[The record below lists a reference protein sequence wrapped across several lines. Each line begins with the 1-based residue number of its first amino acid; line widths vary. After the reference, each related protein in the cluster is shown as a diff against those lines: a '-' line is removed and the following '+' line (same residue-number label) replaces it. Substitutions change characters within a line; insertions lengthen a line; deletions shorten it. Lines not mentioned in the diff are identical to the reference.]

1 MLEKLK
7 RLIDRVEV
15 PDVRTAVEGF
25 ELIEPIGSG
34 GFSRVHR
41 ATQIGFGR
49 DVALKVL
56 TVDVETPAQQAAFE
70 RECRAMGALAHHPSI
85 VSVFTS
91 AFTDDGRPCIVM
103 EYFAGGTLGDRVK
116 AEGPLDLTA
125 VLRAGVEVCGA
136 LQTAHD
142 HGIVH
147 RDIKPSNLFVSE
159 FGNTA
164 LGDFGISS
172 FDDERT
178 VTGGG
183 GLTVHYAPPELIEG
197 EPASASSDI
206 YSLAASLH
214 TLAAGDKPFP
224 KGPGQT
230 TADLARRILIEP
242 APVLTHDDIPAAFAG
257 LLVEA
262 MAKRPSDRPA
272 TAGEFGR
279 RLQQIQADLGLAV
292 TPLVASGLAADDQA
306 DRGGVVVGER
316 SPVVP
321 QRLLA
326 NRRLTAAALGGLAL
340 VAVGSTAMAVRSG
353 GADAAVDLDDRPVVT
368 TPSVVPGDDDFFGA
382 PPTPT
387 GITVAADGDQLS
399 VAWTPDLTGLSIG
412 YQVQPTGADVELIE
426 VEEPKALVSRPE
438 ESAGCVVVRAVG
450 DGGRLS
456 ADSDPVCPGD

>member
-1 MLEKLK
+1 M
-7 RLIDRVEV
+7 
-15 PDVRTAVEGF
+15 RTAVEGF

-56 TVDVETPAQQAAFE
+56 TIDVETPAQQAAFE
-70 RECRAMGALAHHPSI
+70 RECRAMGSLAHHPSI

-91 AFTDDGRPCIVM
+91 AFTEDGRPCIVM

-116 AEGPLDLTA
+116 AEGPLDLAA

-206 YSLAASLH
+206 YSLAASLY

-242 APVLTHDDIPAAFAG
+242 APVLTHDGIPAAFAG

-262 MAKRPSDRPA
+262 MAKRPSDRPT
-272 TAGEFGR
+272 TAGAFGR

-292 TPLVASGLAADDQA
+292 TPLIASGFAADGQA
-306 DRGGVVVGER
+306 DRTSGAVGER

-326 NRRLTAAALGGLAL
+326 NRRLTAAALGVLAL
-340 VAVGSTAMAVRSG
+340 IAVGSTAMAVRSG
-353 GADAAVDLDDRPVVT
+353 ADGADAVDDRSAVT
-368 TPSVVPGDDDFFGA
+368 TPAVVPSDDDFFGA

-387 GITVAADGDQLS
+387 GITVAAEGDELS
-399 VAWTPDLTGLSIG
+399 VAWTPDLTGLSVG

-426 VEEPKALVSRPE
+426 VEVPQALVSRPRD
-438 ESAGCVVVRAVG
+438 SAGCVVVRAIG